1 MRSSSEKKLI
11 ILIIIVV
18 VLVLAIAGFI
28 LYAFLSNGN
37 NSAQNDMNFQMYND
51 TTSREPVVV
60 GNNIT
65 QNTVV
70 AVENTDNNQTQ
81 TPISGKTDTS
91 NYYYKQL
98 SDTAK
103 KIYDE
108 LKNHKEDMKSGTYEI
123 DFGTEFNN
131 ILNTEDG
138 EEILNEEYQSAWN
151 AFSYDNVDLFYLDIS
166 KISMTIEA
174 RTEGGTTTYYVKI
187 GPGDYSSYLNSTFA
201 NKQEIEDA
209 EEYIIDI
216 RRQVMDILGPYDNAM
231 KIKVVNEWMID
242 NLSYEDRE
250 GNNNKYNLYG
260 AIVETKVV
268 CEGYARMFKYIMNGL
283 DIPSILVS
291 GTATNSDGQT
301 ELHAWN
307 YVELN
312 GQWYA
317 IDVTWNDPVV
327 IGEGELTDSQKSK
340 YLLKGKSFLNDHE
353 EDGMISE
360 NSMEFTFPTLNNADY
375 IF

>member
-18 VLVLAIAGFI
+18 VIVLAIAGFV
-28 LYAFLSNGN
+28 LYAFLSNG
-37 NSAQNDMNFQMYND
+37 SSSSGNDINFQLYNEENSK
-51 TTSREPVVV
+51 TPIAS
-60 GNNIT
+60 GNNVT

-70 AVENTDNNQTQ
+70 AVENIDNNQTQ
-81 TPISGKTDTS
+81 TPTSNTTDTS
-91 NYYYKQL
+91 TYYYKQL
-98 SDTAK
+98 NENAK

-108 LKNHKEDMKSGTYEI
+108 LKKHKEDMKSGTYEI
-123 DFGTEFNN
+123 DFGSEFNSVLS
-131 ILNTEDG
+131 IEGG
-138 EEILNEEYQSAWN
+138 EEALNKDYQSAWN
-151 AFSYDNVDLFYLDIS
+151 AFSYDNVDLYYLDIS
-166 KISMTIEA
+166 KISMIIEA
-174 RTEGGTTTYYVKI
+174 RTIGSTTTYYVKI
-187 GPGDYSSYLNSTFA
+187 GPRDYGSYLSSTFS
-201 NKQEIEDA
+201 NRQEIDEADA
-209 EEYIIDI
+209 YIQDI
-216 RRQVMDILGPYDNAM
+216 RSQVMAILGPYNNAM

-268 CEGYARMFKYIMNGL
+268 CEGYARMFKYIMDGL
-283 DIPSILVS
+283 NIPCILVS
-291 GTATNSDGQT
+291 GTATNSDGET

-327 IGEGELTDSQKSK
+327 IGGGEPTESQQSR
-340 YLLKGKSFLNDHE
+340 YLLKGSSFLENHE

-360 NSMEFTFPTLNNADY
+360 NSMEFIYPDLNNADY

>member
-18 VLVLAIAGFI
+18 VLVLAIAAFI

-37 NSAQNDMNFQMYND
+37 NSDQNNMNFQMYND
-51 TTSREPVVV
+51 TTSREPVIM

-81 TPISGKTDTS
+81 TPISSKTDTS

-103 KIYDE
+103 KIYDG
-108 LKNHKEDMKSGTYEI
+108 LKDHKEDMKSGTYEI

-131 ILNTEDG
+131 ILSAEDG

-268 CEGYARMFKYIMNGL
+268 CEGYARMFKYIMDGL
-283 DIPSILVS
+283 NIPSILVS
-291 GTATNSDGQT
+291 GTATNSEGQT

-317 IDVTWNDPVV
+317 IDVTWNDPII
-327 IGEGELTDSQKSK
+327 IGNGELTDSQKSK

-353 EDGMISE
+353 EDGLISE

>member
-11 ILIIIVV
+11 ILIVIVV
-18 VLVLAIAGFI
+18 IIILAIAGFI
-28 LYAFLSNGN
+28 LYAFLSNG
-37 NSAQNDMNFQMYND
+37 SSSSGNDINFQLYNEENSK
-51 TTSREPVVV
+51 TPIAS

-70 AVENTDNNQTQ
+70 AVENIDDNQTQ
-81 TPISGKTDTS
+81 TPTSNTTDTS
-91 NYYYKQL
+91 IYYYKQL
-98 SDTAK
+98 NENAK

-108 LKNHKEDMKSGTYEI
+108 LKKHKEDMKSGTYEI
-123 DFGTEFNN
+123 DFGSEFNSVLS
-131 ILNTEDG
+131 IEGG
-138 EEILNEEYQSAWN
+138 EEALNKDYQSAWN
-151 AFSYDNVDLFYLDIS
+151 AFSYDNVDLYYLDIS
-166 KISMTIEA
+166 KISMIIEA
-174 RTEGGTTTYYVKI
+174 RTIGSTTTYYVKI
-187 GPGDYSSYLNSTFA
+187 GPGDYGSYLSSTFSNRQKIDEA
-201 NKQEIEDA
+201 DV
-209 EEYIIDI
+209 YIQDI
-216 RRQVMDILGPYDNAM
+216 RSQVMAILGPYNNAM
-231 KIKVVNEWMID
+231 KIKVINEWMID

-268 CEGYARMFKYIMNGL
+268 CEGYARMFKYIMDGL
-283 DIPSILVS
+283 NIPCILVS
-291 GTATNSDGQT
+291 GTATNSDGET

-327 IGEGELTDSQKSK
+327 IGGGEPTESQQSR
-340 YLLKGKSFLNDHE
+340 YLLKGSSFLENHE

-360 NSMEFTFPTLNNADY
+360 NSMEFIYPDLNNADY

>member
-123 DFGTEFNN
+123 DFGTEFNS
-131 ILNTEDG
+131 ILSAQDG

-242 NLSYEDRE
+242 NLSYEDIE

-327 IGEGELTDSQKSK
+327 IGDGELTDSQKSK

>member
-11 ILIIIVV
+11 ILIVIVV
-18 VLVLAIAGFI
+18 VIVLAIAGFV
-28 LYAFLSNGN
+28 LYAFLSNGG
-37 NSAQNDMNFQMYND
+37 NSSENDINFQLYNEENSRTPV
-51 TTSREPVVV
+51 TT

-70 AVENTDNNQTQ
+70 AVQNVDNNQTQ
-81 TPISGKTDTS
+81 TPISNTTDTS
-91 NYYYKQL
+91 TYYYKQL
-98 SDTAK
+98 SENAK

-108 LKNHKEDMKSGTYEI
+108 LKKHKEDMKSGTYEI
-123 DFGTEFNN
+123 DFGTEFNSVLS
-131 ILNTEDG
+131 IDGG
-138 EEILNEEYQSAWN
+138 EETLNEEYQSAWN
-151 AFSYDNVDLFYLDIS
+151 AFSYDNVDLYYLDIS
-166 KISMTIEA
+166 KISMIIEA
-174 RTEGGTTTYYVKI
+174 RTIGAATTYYVKI
-187 GPGDYSSYLNSTFA
+187 GPGDYGSYLSSTFA
-201 NKQEIEDA
+201 NRQEIDDA
-209 EEYIIDI
+209 EAYIQDI
-216 RRQVMDILGPYDNAM
+216 RSQVMSILGPYNNAM

-268 CEGYARMFKYIMNGL
+268 CEGYARMFKYIMDGL
-283 DIPSILVS
+283 DIPCILVS
-291 GTATNSDGQT
+291 GTATNSDGET

-327 IGEGELTDSQKSK
+327 IGGGEPTESQQSR
-340 YLLKGKSFLNDHE
+340 YLLKGRSFLENHE

-360 NSMEFTFPTLNNADY
+360 NSMEFTYPTLNNADY

>member
-1 MRSSSEKKLI
+1 MRKIFGLI
-11 ILIIIVV
+11 LV
-18 VLVLAIAGFI
+18 VLIV
-28 LYAFLSNGN
+28 AFGVYFFSYKDGSVDAVRSDVYNLFLNVSGTRTPEYTKDLKINSLNGIIE
-37 NSAQNDMNFQMYND
+37 NDFYYNTLND
-51 TTSREPVVV
+51 E
-60 GNNIT
+60 
-65 QNTVV
+65 Q
-70 AVENTDNNQTQ
+70 
-81 TPISGKTDTS
+81 
-91 NYYYKQL
+91 
-98 SDTAK
+98 K
-103 KIYDE
+103 KIYTAISYGV
-108 LKNHKEDMKSGTYEI
+108 K
-123 DFGTEFNN
+123 DFKDRFNVQN
-131 ILNTEDG
+131 YNFVSMEQTLDDVGKALSCFLDDHPE
-138 EEILNEEYQSAWN
+138 
-151 AFSYDNVDLFYLDIS
+151 VFYLDIS

-216 RRQVMDILGPYDNAM
+216 RRQVMDILRPYDNAM

-242 NLSYEDRE
+242 NLSYEDRD

-268 CEGYARMFKYIMNGL
+268 CEGYARMFKYIMDGL

-327 IGEGELTDSQKSK
+327 IGDGELTDSQKSK

>member
-18 VLVLAIAGFI
+18 VIVLAIAGFV
-28 LYAFLSNGN
+28 LYAFLSNG
-37 NSAQNDMNFQMYND
+37 SSSSGNDINFQLYNEENSK
-51 TTSREPVVV
+51 TPIAS
-60 GNNIT
+60 GNNVT

-70 AVENTDNNQTQ
+70 AVENIDDNQTQ
-81 TPISGKTDTS
+81 TPTSNTTDTS
-91 NYYYKQL
+91 TYYYKQL
-98 SDTAK
+98 NENAK

-108 LKNHKEDMKSGTYEI
+108 LKKHKEDMKSGTYEI
-123 DFGTEFNN
+123 DFGSEFNSVLS
-131 ILNTEDG
+131 IEGG
-138 EEILNEEYQSAWN
+138 EEALNKDYQSAWN
-151 AFSYDNVDLFYLDIS
+151 AFSYDNVDLYYLDIS
-166 KISMTIEA
+166 KISMIIEA
-174 RTEGGTTTYYVKI
+174 RTIGSTTTYYVKI
-187 GPGDYSSYLNSTFA
+187 GPGDYGSYLSSTFS
-201 NKQEIEDA
+201 NRQEIDEADV
-209 EEYIIDI
+209 YIQDI
-216 RRQVMDILGPYDNAM
+216 RSQVMAILGPYNNAM

-268 CEGYARMFKYIMNGL
+268 CEGYARMFKYIMDGL
-283 DIPSILVS
+283 NIPCILVS
-291 GTATNSDGQT
+291 GTATNSDGET

-327 IGEGELTDSQKSK
+327 IGGGEPTESQQSR
-340 YLLKGKSFLNDHE
+340 YLLKGSSFLENHE

-360 NSMEFTFPTLNNADY
+360 NSMEFIYPDLNNADY

>member
-11 ILIIIVV
+11 ILVIIVV
-18 VLVLAIAGFI
+18 VIILAIAGFI
-28 LYAFLSNGN
+28 AYAFLSNGN
-37 NSAQNDMNFQMYND
+37 NASQNDMNFMMYNEE
-51 TTSREPVVV
+51 TSRTPVVT

-70 AVENTDNNQTQ
+70 AVENVEGNQSQ
-81 TPISGKTDTS
+81 TPVSNTTDTS
-91 NYYYKQL
+91 KYYYNQL

-103 KIYDE
+103 KIYDK
-108 LKNHKEDMKSGTYEI
+108 LKEHKEDMKTGTYEI

-131 ILNTEDG
+131 VLNTKDG
-138 EEILNEEYQSAWN
+138 EKILNEEYQSAWN

-187 GPGDYSSYLNSTFA
+187 GPGNYSSYLSSTFA

-209 EEYIIDI
+209 EAYIEDI
-216 RRQVMDILGPYDNAM
+216 RNQVISILGPYDNAM
-231 KIKVVNEWMID
+231 KIKVVNEWIID
-242 NLSYEDRE
+242 NLTYEDRE

-260 AIVETKVV
+260 AIVETRVV
-268 CEGYARMFKYIMNGL
+268 CEGYSRMFKYIMDGL
-283 DIPSILVS
+283 NIPCILVS
-291 GTATNSDGQT
+291 GTATNSESQT

-317 IDVTWNDPVV
+317 IDVTWNDPVIV
-327 IGEGELTDSQKSK
+327 GGGEPTDSQKSK
-340 YLLKGKSFLNDHE
+340 YLLKGKNFLEDHE

>member
-11 ILIIIVV
+11 ILIVIVV
-18 VLVLAIAGFI
+18 VIVLAIAGFV
-28 LYAFLSNGN
+28 LYAFLSNGG
-37 NSAQNDMNFQMYND
+37 NSSENDINFQLYNEENSRTPV
-51 TTSREPVVV
+51 TT

-70 AVENTDNNQTQ
+70 AVQNVDNNQTQ
-81 TPISGKTDTS
+81 TPISNTTDTS
-91 NYYYKQL
+91 TYYYKQL
-98 SDTAK
+98 SENAK

-108 LKNHKEDMKSGTYEI
+108 LKKHKEDMKSGTYEI
-123 DFGTEFNN
+123 DFGTEFNSVLS
-131 ILNTEDG
+131 IDGG
-138 EEILNEEYQSAWN
+138 EETLNEEYQSAWN
-151 AFSYDNVDLFYLDIS
+151 AFSYDNVDLYYLDIS
-166 KISMTIEA
+166 KISMIIEA
-174 RTEGGTTTYYVKI
+174 RTIGATTTYYVKI
-187 GPGDYSSYLNSTFA
+187 GPGDYGSYLSSTFA
-201 NKQEIEDA
+201 NRQEIDDA
-209 EEYIIDI
+209 EAYIQDI
-216 RRQVMDILGPYDNAM
+216 RSQVMSILGPYNNAM

-268 CEGYARMFKYIMNGL
+268 CEGYARMFKYIMDGL
-283 DIPSILVS
+283 DIPCILVS
-291 GTATNSDGQT
+291 GTATNSDGET

-327 IGEGELTDSQKSK
+327 IGGGEPTESQQSR
-340 YLLKGKSFLNDHE
+340 YLLKGRSFLENHE

-360 NSMEFTFPTLNNADY
+360 NSMEFTYPTLNNADY

>member
-123 DFGTEFNN
+123 DFGTEFNS
-131 ILNTEDG
+131 ILNAKDG

-268 CEGYARMFKYIMNGL
+268 CEGYARMFKYIMDGL

-327 IGEGELTDSQKSK
+327 IGDGELTDSQKSK
-340 YLLKGKSFLNDHE
+340 YLLKGKSFLNDHK
-353 EDGMISE
+353 EDGLISE

>member
-123 DFGTEFNN
+123 DFGTEFNS
-131 ILNTEDG
+131 ILSAKDG

-242 NLSYEDRE
+242 NLSYEDIE

-268 CEGYARMFKYIMNGL
+268 CEGYARMFKYIMDGL

-312 GQWYA
+312 GQWYS

-327 IGEGELTDSQKSK
+327 IGDGELTDSQKSK

>member
-11 ILIIIVV
+11 ILIVIVV
-18 VLVLAIAGFI
+18 VIVLAIAGFV
-28 LYAFLSNGN
+28 LYAFLSNGG
-37 NSAQNDMNFQMYND
+37 NSSENDINFQLYNEENSRTPV
-51 TTSREPVVV
+51 TTS
-60 GNNIT
+60 NNIT

-70 AVENTDNNQTQ
+70 AVQNVDNNQTQ
-81 TPISGKTDTS
+81 TPISNTTDTS
-91 NYYYKQL
+91 TYYYKQL
-98 SDTAK
+98 SENAK

-108 LKNHKEDMKSGTYEI
+108 LKKHKEDMKSGTYEI
-123 DFGTEFNN
+123 DFGTEFNSVLS
-131 ILNTEDG
+131 IDGG
-138 EEILNEEYQSAWN
+138 EETLNEEYQSAWN
-151 AFSYDNVDLFYLDIS
+151 AFSYDNVDLYYLDIS
-166 KISMTIEA
+166 KISMIIEA
-174 RTEGGTTTYYVKI
+174 RTIGAATTYYVKI
-187 GPGDYSSYLNSTFA
+187 GPGDYGSYLSSTFA
-201 NKQEIEDA
+201 NRQEIDDA
-209 EEYIIDI
+209 EAYIQDI
-216 RRQVMDILGPYDNAM
+216 RSQVMSILGPYNNAM

-268 CEGYARMFKYIMNGL
+268 CEGYARMFKYIMDGL
-283 DIPSILVS
+283 DIPCILVS
-291 GTATNSDGQT
+291 GTATNSDGET

-327 IGEGELTDSQKSK
+327 IGGGEPTESQQSR
-340 YLLKGKSFLNDHE
+340 YLLKGRSFLENHE

-360 NSMEFTFPTLNNADY
+360 NSMEFTYPTLNNADY

>member
-11 ILIIIVV
+11 ILIIIVILV
-18 VLVLAIAGFI
+18 VLAMAGFI
-28 LYAFLSNGN
+28 LYAFFGNGN
-37 NSAQNDMNFQMYND
+37 DSSQNDVNFMMYND
-51 TTSREPVVV
+51 ESSRTPIVT

-70 AVENTDNNQTQ
+70 AVENIENNQSQ
-81 TPISGKTDTS
+81 TPVSTTTDTS
-91 NYYYKQL
+91 KYYYNQL

-103 KIYDE
+103 KIYDQ
-108 LKNHKEDMKSGTYEI
+108 LKDHKEDMKTGTYEI
-123 DFGTEFNN
+123 DFGTEFND
-131 ILNTEDG
+131 ILTTQDG
-138 EEILNEEYQSAWN
+138 EETLNEEYQSAWN

-174 RTEGGTTTYYVKI
+174 RTDGGTTTYYVRI
-187 GPGDYSSYLNSTFA
+187 GPGDYNSYLSSTFA
-201 NKQEIEDA
+201 NTQEIEDA
-209 EEYIIDI
+209 EAYIEDI
-216 RRQVMDILGPYDNAM
+216 RNQVMAILGPYDNAM

-268 CEGYARMFKYIMNGL
+268 CEGYARMFKYIMDGL
-283 DIPSILVS
+283 DIPCILVS
-291 GTATNSDGQT
+291 GTATNSEGTT

-312 GQWYA
+312 SQWYA

-327 IGEGELTDSQKSK
+327 IGGGELTDSQKSK
-340 YLLKGKSFLNDHE
+340 YLLKGKRFLEDHE

-360 NSMEFTFPTLNNADY
+360 NSMEFTFPKLNSADY

>member
-268 CEGYARMFKYIMNGL
+268 CEGYARMFKYIMDGL

-327 IGEGELTDSQKSK
+327 IGDGELTDSQKSK

>member
-11 ILIIIVV
+11 ILIVIVV
-18 VLVLAIAGFI
+18 VIVLAIAGFV
-28 LYAFLSNGN
+28 LYAFLSNGG
-37 NSAQNDMNFQMYND
+37 NSSENDINFQLYNEENSRTPV
-51 TTSREPVVV
+51 TTS
-60 GNNIT
+60 NNIT

-70 AVENTDNNQTQ
+70 AVQNADNNQTQ
-81 TPISGKTDTS
+81 TPISNTTDTS
-91 NYYYKQL
+91 TYYYKQL
-98 SDTAK
+98 SENAK

-108 LKNHKEDMKSGTYEI
+108 LKKHKEDMKSGTYEI
-123 DFGTEFNN
+123 DFGTEFNSVLS
-131 ILNTEDG
+131 IDGG
-138 EEILNEEYQSAWN
+138 EETLNEEYQSAWN
-151 AFSYDNVDLFYLDIS
+151 AFSYDNVDLYYLDIS
-166 KISMTIEA
+166 KISMIIEA
-174 RTEGGTTTYYVKI
+174 RTIGAATTYYVKI
-187 GPGDYSSYLNSTFA
+187 GPGDYGSYLSSTFA
-201 NKQEIEDA
+201 NRQEIDDA
-209 EEYIIDI
+209 EAYIQDI
-216 RRQVMDILGPYDNAM
+216 RSQVMSILGPYNNAM

-268 CEGYARMFKYIMNGL
+268 CEGYARMFKYIMDGL
-283 DIPSILVS
+283 DIPCILVS
-291 GTATNSDGQT
+291 GTATNSDGET

-327 IGEGELTDSQKSK
+327 IGGGEPTESQQSR
-340 YLLKGKSFLNDHE
+340 YLLKGRSFLENHE

-360 NSMEFTFPTLNNADY
+360 NSMEFTYPTLNNADY

>member
-123 DFGTEFNN
+123 DFGTEFNS
-131 ILNTEDG
+131 ILNAKDG

-268 CEGYARMFKYIMNGL
+268 CEGYARMFKYIMDGL

-327 IGEGELTDSQKSK
+327 IGDGELTDSQKSK

>member
-11 ILIIIVV
+11 ILIVIVV
-18 VLVLAIAGFI
+18 VIVLAIAGFV
-28 LYAFLSNGN
+28 LYAFLSNGG
-37 NSAQNDMNFQMYND
+37 NSSENDINFQLYNEENSRTPV
-51 TTSREPVVV
+51 TT

-70 AVENTDNNQTQ
+70 AVQNVDNNQTQ
-81 TPISGKTDTS
+81 TPISNTTDTS
-91 NYYYKQL
+91 TYYYKQL
-98 SDTAK
+98 SENAK

-108 LKNHKEDMKSGTYEI
+108 LKKHKEDMKSGTYEI
-123 DFGTEFNN
+123 DFGTEFNSVLS
-131 ILNTEDG
+131 IDGG
-138 EEILNEEYQSAWN
+138 EETLNEEYQSAWN
-151 AFSYDNVDLFYLDIS
+151 AFSYDNVDLYYLDIS
-166 KISMTIEA
+166 KISMIIEA
-174 RTEGGTTTYYVKI
+174 RTIGAATTYYVKI
-187 GPGDYSSYLNSTFA
+187 GPGDYGSYLSSTFA
-201 NKQEIEDA
+201 NRQEIDDA
-209 EEYIIDI
+209 EAYIQDI
-216 RRQVMDILGPYDNAM
+216 RSQVMSILGPYNNAM

-250 GNNNKYNLYG
+250 ENNNKYNLYG

-268 CEGYARMFKYIMNGL
+268 CEGYARMFKYIMDGL
-283 DIPSILVS
+283 DIPCILVS
-291 GTATNSDGQT
+291 GTATNSDGET

-327 IGEGELTDSQKSK
+327 IGGGEPTESQQSR
-340 YLLKGKSFLNDHE
+340 YLLKGRSFLENHE

-360 NSMEFTFPTLNNADY
+360 NSMEFMYPTLNNADY